1 VSTTT
6 PKLVAVLAI
15 TGLVGA
21 GGGFALG
28 RRPAAMPEQP
38 PPKADP
44 NAVTAFPA
52 LQPKDFSEVVAQCPR
67 LFGEADVAIGP
78 ADSTLVQLQKARLNA
93 ARTEL
98 KQVIKLWRSG
108 ALLPSDRE
116 DVMFM
121 CDKAV
126 YAAADLDP
134 DPKALRPWFEERVR
148 VAKWYESETEAHV
161 RARIVASAALSR
173 ARFARLDAEI
183 ALLRLDQKP
192 AGKSP

>member
-1 VSTTT
+1 MSTTT

-21 GGGFALG
+21 GAGFALG
-28 RRPAAMPEQP
+28 RRPAAAPEQP

-52 LQPKDFSEVVAQCPR
+52 LQPKDLGEVFAKCPR
-67 LFGEADVAIGP
+67 LFGEAEVAIEP
-78 ADSTLVQLQKARLNA
+78 TDATLVQLQKARLNA
-93 ARTEL
+93 ARAEL
-98 KQVIKLWRSG
+98 KQVIKLWRAG

-126 YAAADLDP
+126 FAAADLDP
-134 DPKALRPWFEERVR
+134 DPKAVRPWFEERVR
-148 VAKWYESETEAHV
+148 VAKWYESETEAQV
-161 RARIVASAALSR
+161 RGRTVAADALHR

-183 ALLRLDQKP
+183 ALLRLDQKA
-192 AGKSP
+192 AGGR